1 MFRTV
6 LEMFQWSPHKAEQL
20 ERAAAAWNIFEAGL
34 SLAVGAAAGAVSL
47 IAFGLASGAELAATV
62 IALRELRHGWSVFGH
77 RLLGAM
83 FAVVGITVLAAGVF
97 ALSKQSVRAPGVA
110 SIIVAALCTVIM
122 LLIALLQFSAG
133 RALRNRSLTGHG
145 KLSIFDALIGG
156 GVLLSL
162 LAWSAFGLTWVDG
175 TAAVLVGV
183 FALLEGVKTYRSA
196 STPDL

>member
-1 MFRTV
+1 
-6 LEMFQWSPHKAEQL
+6 MFQWTPRRAEQL

-34 SLAVGAAAGAVSL
+34 SLAVGASAGAVSL

-83 FAVVGITVLAAGVF
+83 FALVGVTALAAGVYAF
-97 ALSKQSVRAPGVA
+97 TKQSAKTPGAA
-110 SIIVAALCTVIM
+110 SIMVATLCTTVM
-122 LLIALLQFSAG
+122 LLIAMLQFSAG

-156 GVLLSL
+156 GVMMSL
-162 LAWSAFGLTWVDG
+162 VAWSAFGFTWVDG
-175 TAAVLVGV
+175 TAAVLVGI
-183 FALLEGVKTYRSA
+183 FSLFEGVKTYRSA
-196 STPDL
+196 ATPEL